1 NLVLTSMALA
11 LSSAHRRV
19 IDWGGVEGVGGS
31 FRHAAVLHHHRDFL
45 GDRVDFDLCD
55 IETAALGGLDGTG
68 DVLLTETGWP
78 RSAWWLGGVGRGGL
92 RGHFVGGGGWVISV
106 VARGCLAK
114 SPPVVSGGGVGAP
127 AIRSNAS
134 CSA

>member
-1 NLVLTSMALA
+1 MALA

-78 RSAWWLGGVGRGGL
+78 TYAWWLGRLGHGGVRGPCVLGGR
-92 RGHFVGGGGWVISV
+92 WVISGLT
-106 VARGCLAK
+106 RRCLAK
-114 SPPVVSGGGVGAP
+114 SPP
-127 AIRSNAS
+127 RR
-134 CSA
+134 